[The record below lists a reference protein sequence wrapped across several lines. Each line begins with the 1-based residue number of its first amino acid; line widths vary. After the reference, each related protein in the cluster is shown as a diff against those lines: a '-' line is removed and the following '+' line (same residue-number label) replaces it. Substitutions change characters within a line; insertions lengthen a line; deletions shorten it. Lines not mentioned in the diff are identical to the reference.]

1 MLKPNSQGQEF
12 PPVAA
17 LQLKPRKIT
26 AGKACDSTRAF
37 LQYLCLAANFQ
48 RVPLVWSK
56 SLDSP
61 TRAQAHEYEGVLE
74 TQLGGGHG
82 GTLSVALSG
91 TVAQLTRRI
100 CAFLGLDHEQHWLL
114 LVADD
119 GDNDVTVLSQ
129 DATLR
134 QCGIQPNSK
143 VQLQYKYA
151 PRQRVCMTTWSLVM
165 WKTNDWS

>member
-1 MLKPNSQGQEF
+1 M
-12 PPVAA
+12 AA

-37 LQYLCLAANFQ
+37 LQYLYLAANFQ
-48 RVPLVWSK
+48 RVPLLWSK

-61 TRAQAHEYEGVLE
+61 VRAQAHDCEETKLE
-74 TQLGGGHG
+74 AHLSGSHG

-100 CAFLGLDHEQHWLL
+100 CAFLGLDHKQHWLL
-114 LVADD
+114 LVAAD

-151 PRQRVCMTTWSLVM
+151 PRQRVCMTTWFLIM